1 VLLVDRG
8 FLCLVLIPALLGGFQ
23 YRDRLAGPSR
33 AALVGLL
40 AAPVVVFG
48 AHSLNLVRSNVVHPR
63 EWDLQILSVYGHAG
77 IRGLNFYTVDG
88 IRAAAPESTYS
99 RQFIEDVLATP
110 FPYPPPTMFL
120 MLPFGWWSMQTA
132 ASVWYA
138 INGVA
143 LAAAVTLLWRL
154 FVPGSGTL
162 GLLLVMALVMTF
174 RPMQSTIALG
184 QWNCLA
190 LLTVLWFWRDQ
201 GRQAL
206 AGLWLASA
214 FILRSFLVVLL
225 IHPIRRRAWRTIVTA
240 GATVAGLTVLAVAA
254 FGATTCAT
262 YLETLATGFPTLVY
276 TEAINQSLL
285 TAILRITGFDPTGGS
300 PITQPVFLATGGA
313 LVAVTGWLLWQLA
326 DDTDWT
332 PGLTISLALLLY
344 PASVEHFSLLLLPAI
359 LSVWQ
364 RARRVSGIGGW
375 WGVAFVTLAYT
386 LIGIDD
392 GHRAFFALALTW
404 AVLVGIGC
412 AQLARRAHDRVPE
425 AATG

>member
-1 VLLVDRG
+1 MVDRG
-8 FLCLVLIPALLGGFQ
+8 FLCLVLIPALLGGFE
-23 YRDRLAGPSR
+23 YRGRLAGPSR
-33 AALVGLL
+33 AALVGLV

-48 AHSLNLVRSNVVHPR
+48 AHSLSLARSNVVHPP

-77 IRGLNFYTVDG
+77 TRGVNFYTVDG
-88 IRAAAPESTYS
+88 IRAAAPKRDYS
-99 RQFIEDVLATP
+99 REFLEDTLATP

-143 LAAAVTLLWRL
+143 LLAAVKLLWRL
-154 FVPGSGTL
+154 FVPSSGAL
-162 GLLLVMALVMTF
+162 GLLLVTALVMTF

-201 GRQAL
+201 GRRAL

-214 FILRSFLVVLL
+214 FFLRSFLVVLL
-225 IHPIRRRAWRTIVTA
+225 IHPIRRRAWRTVATA

-262 YLETLATGFPTLVY
+262 YLETLSTGFPLLVY

-285 TAILRITGFDPTGGS
+285 TAILRITGFDPTYGS
-300 PITQPVFLATGGA
+300 PITQPVFLAAGAA
-313 LVAVTGWLLWQLA
+313 LVTVTGVLLRALPA
-326 DDTDWT
+326 DTDWT
-332 PGLTISLALLLY
+332 PGLTVSLALLLY
-344 PASVEHFSLLLLPAI
+344 PASVEHFSLLLLPPI

-364 RARRVSGIGGW
+364 RARRVGAIGW

-386 LIGIDD
+386 LIGMDD

-412 AQLARRAHDRVPE
+412 TQLALRGHDPVPE
-425 AATG
+425 AATR